1 MEDTGWPTAPLDD
14 YIAFWDTDYFRPMSA
29 PSSGRHILQI
39 DACFQPAFGTHR
51 RPEAML
57 LQKILSYDLL
67 LGLIAAPRE
76 YDPTTWPGSY
86 MHNGLDYRDQ
96 WESKL
101 LRTAAW
107 SPLY

>member
-14 YIAFWDTDYFRPMSA
+14 YIAFWDTDYFRHFQQA
-29 PSSGRHILQI
+29 PAGRSILAVE
-39 DACFQPAFGTHR
+39 ACFQVAYGTHR

-67 LGLIAAPRE
+67 LGLIAEPRE
-76 YDPTTWPGSY
+76 YDPATWPGSY
-86 MHNGLDYRDQ
+86 MHGGLEYRDQ

-101 LRTAAW
+101 LRTATW
-107 SPLY
+107 SPLF